1 MMMNG
6 VVNSHV
12 GRDLRQLCHIG
23 DGLFVFEAYRET
35 IGEEDGGEGDDAEGE
50 GGISSVVETYLV
62 TMKTRYPAIE
72 CKF

>member
-12 GRDLRQLCHIG
+12 GRDLRQMCHIG
-23 DGLFVFEAYRET
+23 DGVFVFEAYRET
-35 IGEEDGGEGDDAEGE
+35 MGEEDRGEGDNAEVD
-50 GGISSVVETYLV
+50 GGFSSVVETYLV
-62 TMKTRYPAIE
+62 AMKTKYPAIE